1 MTRRILAFAAT
12 VFLLGAH
19 GALAQQPQPQPQQRP
34 ATPAPAQPR
43 PAAPAAAP
51 AGPTELPPN
60 GTSVVI
66 CDVLLVLREAK
77 ASQSIREQIDKQ
89 RASYQAEI
97 AKQENELRAA
107 DQQLASQRAILAP
120 EAFAQRRRDLEKRV
134 GDAQQA
140 VQGRRRSLD
149 QAFTESMQ
157 RVEGNMIEVISEIA
171 RDKNYQ
177 VVLPKSQVVIVQTQ
191 LDITQEVLQRLN
203 KKVASVPV
211 TIPKN

>member
-12 VFLLGAH
+12 VFLLAAQ
-19 GALAQQPQPQPQQRP
+19 GALAQQTQPQPQQRP

-51 AGPTELPPN
+51 AGPIELPPN

-140 VQGRRRSLD
+140 VQNRRRSLD

-157 RVEGNMIEVISEIA
+157 RVEGNMIEVISELA

-203 KKVASVPV
+203 KKLASVPV

>member
-34 ATPAPAQPR
+34 APAPR
-43 PAAPAAAP
+43 PAAPQAAP
-51 AGPTELPPN
+51 AAPAELPPN
-60 GTSVVI
+60 GTSIVI
-66 CDVLLVLREAK
+66 CDVLLVLREAR

-177 VVLPKSQVVIVQTQ
+177 VVLPKSQVVLVQTQ

-203 KKVASVPV
+203 RKLTSVPV

>member
-1 MTRRILAFAAT
+1 MTRRILAFAAM
-12 VFLLGAH
+12 VFLLGAQ
-19 GALAQQPQPQPQQRP
+19 GALAQQQPQQRP
-34 ATPAPAQPR
+34 AR
-43 PAAPAAAP
+43 PAAPPAAP

-134 GDAQQA
+134 GDAQQI
-140 VQGRRRSLD
+140 VQARRRSLD

-177 VVLPKSQVVIVQTQ
+177 VVLPKSQVVIVQSQ

-203 KKVASVPV
+203 KKLTTVQVN
-211 TIPKN
+211 IPKN

>member
-1 MTRRILAFAAT
+1 M
-12 VFLLGAH
+12 
-19 GALAQQPQPQPQQRP
+19 
-34 ATPAPAQPR
+34 
-43 PAAPAAAP
+43 
-51 AGPTELPPN
+51 ELPPN

-66 CDVLLVLREAK
+66 CDVLLVLREAR

-203 KKVASVPV
+203 KKIASVPV

>member
-1 MTRRILAFAAT
+1 MTRRILAFAAM
-12 VFLLGAH
+12 VFLLGAQ
-19 GALAQQPQPQPQQRP
+19 GALAQQQQPQQRP
-34 ATPAPAQPR
+34 AR
-43 PAAPAAAP
+43 PAAPPAAP

-134 GDAQQA
+134 GDAQQI
-140 VQGRRRSLD
+140 VQARRRALD

-177 VVLPKSQVVIVQTQ
+177 VVLPKSQVVIVQSQ

-203 KKVASVPV
+203 KKLTSVQV
-211 TIPKN
+211 NIPKN